1 MSMSFFI
8 LAIISVICGTAFM
21 VMIASSLSKRGV
33 KINYVFIKLYIIKY
47 IHQYRKLT
55 EEETGKPGNLF
66 YAFIVTMNLAWVF
79 AVIGIILR
87 TTIE

>member
-8 LAIISVICGTAFM
+8 LAIISAICGTAFM
-21 VMIASSLSKRGV
+21 VMIVSSLSKRGV
-33 KINYVFIKLYIIKY
+33 KINYVFIKLHIIKY

-66 YAFIVTMNLAWVF
+66 YFFIVSMNLALIF
-79 AVIGIILR
+79 TVIGVILKYS
-87 TTIE
+87 T

>member
-1 MSMSFFI
+1 MSMFFFI
-8 LAIISVICGTAFM
+8 LAIISAICSTAFM

-66 YAFIVTMNLAWVF
+66 YAFIISMNLALVF
-79 AVIGIILR
+79 TIIGIILKN
-87 TTIE
+87 TTG